1 MNDAD
6 KKEYYL
12 DYTEYMYDFYKQYND
27 DVGFD
32 VLQNN
37 IRTQIQNLKLNEL
50 KNINNF
56 GIIMNKI
63 YEKLDKAQRSQ
74 SFLSDGEFILLNM
87 DYQINWFRSHT
98 ESLYKFN
105 SIFFL
110 SNDIKSDGNIKL
122 KKICDRLKY
131 THDQFIKLKKYFF
144 IDIRNA
150 LSHIDYRYELDNNLK
165 FKYIICNTK
174 YEAIKLDHSKMR
186 LIVKKMTELANIHD
200 QLMRHYT

>member
-56 GIIMNKI
+56 GIIMN
-63 YEKLDKAQRSQ
+63 
-74 SFLSDGEFILLNM
+74 
-87 DYQINWFRSHT
+87 
-98 ESLYKFN
+98 
-105 SIFFL
+105 
-110 SNDIKSDGNIKL
+110 
-122 KKICDRLKY
+122 
-131 THDQFIKLKKYFF
+131 
-144 IDIRNA
+144 IR
-150 LSHIDYRYELDNNLK
+150 K
-165 FKYIICNTK
+165 T
-174 YEAIKLDHSKMR
+174 
-186 LIVKKMTELANIHD
+186 
-200 QLMRHYT
+200 